1 MSVRGFSCRSNQS
14 RQHGQGSSGNLV
26 SSFGNLSSRITVRVK
41 SETWPRVQHDVVEIS
56 VLSFEQHVVL
66 SVWLSGTHV
75 GGSGPM

>member
-1 MSVRGFSCRSNQS
+1 M
-14 RQHGQGSSGNLV
+14 
-26 SSFGNLSSRITVRVK
+26 RVK